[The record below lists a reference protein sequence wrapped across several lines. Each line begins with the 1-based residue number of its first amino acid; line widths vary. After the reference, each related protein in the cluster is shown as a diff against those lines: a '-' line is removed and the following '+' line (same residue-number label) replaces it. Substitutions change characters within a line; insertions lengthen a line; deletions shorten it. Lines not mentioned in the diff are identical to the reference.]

1 MVTMEDGAASIGSY
15 KSARKAFS
23 TDRQKP
29 KNVRKISTESRSN
42 DDRISLPKLSDRT
55 KNPPLSP

>member
-15 KSARKAFS
+15 KSARRAFS
-23 TDRQKP
+23 TDRQ
-29 KNVRKISTESRSN
+29 RKISTELRSN
-42 DDRISLPKLSDRT
+42 DDRISLPKLSDKI